1 VRVFAKGKGD
11 GLADIT
17 GGSDDEDANHG
28 IQIWVE
34 ICVVYWMRVRD
45 RLLKLDG
52 LSALPVDDHVLYI
65 HFVGLS
71 EIS

>member
-1 VRVFAKGKGD
+1 MRGVLD
-11 GLADIT
+11 GGVL
-17 GGSDDEDANHG
+17 G
-28 IQIWVE
+28 
-34 ICVVYWMRVRD
+34 VRD

-52 LSALPVDDHVLYI
+52 LLTLPVDDHVLYI